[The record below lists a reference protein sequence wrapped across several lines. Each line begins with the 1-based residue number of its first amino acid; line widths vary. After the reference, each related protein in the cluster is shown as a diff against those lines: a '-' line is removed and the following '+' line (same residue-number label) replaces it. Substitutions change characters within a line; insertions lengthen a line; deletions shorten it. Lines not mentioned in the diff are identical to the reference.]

1 MGKDKR
7 LKSRTLF
14 CLQTKHHVMSEDVV
28 HQGCM
33 WVFVFVS
40 LEKIEQTLL
49 VEEVLDLVEKWMEPF
64 FKVH

>member
-1 MGKDKR
+1 
-7 LKSRTLF
+7 
-14 CLQTKHHVMSEDVV
+14 MSEDVV

-33 WVFVFVS
+33 WAFVFVS

-49 VEEVLDLVEKWMEPF
+49 VEEVLDLVEKWMERF